1 MKETKNIVDQFKN
14 AAEKSEQHLHP
25 VNESIW
31 DKIETK
37 LDTQVLIK
45 KNQIWKRIAIAA
57 SFLFFISILVVFLQD
72 SNPKSKIENS
82 IVTSDSISNQPKS
95 EIAVQELDSDE
106 NIEPISTNKIIRPN
120 AIVILKNSIKK
131 DSAIVVADVESIG
144 EKGYFDDVQNEVL
157 TKKETRFAVP
167 KYEAR
172 GVTSAPIQAEI
183 TTDKLQKAKVEPP
196 LLIVNSKAITGASGK
211 KYQNLTDD
219 KLNAI
224 GNENLEEVVYLK
236 EPLYVIDGKQYTEEE
251 MYGENPTSPYAP
263 LSNQEIINTIVLRGK
278 DATKAFGKKGEKG
291 VLIITTKFG
300 KPKPKPLLKSK

>member
-1 MKETKNIVDQFKN
+1 MKETKNIIDQFKN

-25 VNESIW
+25 INESIW

-57 SFLFFISILVVFLQD
+57 SVLFFISILVVFLQD

-95 EIAVQELDSDE
+95 EISVQELDSDE

-120 AIVILKNSIKK
+120 AVVILKNSMKK

-157 TKKETRFAVP
+157 SKKETRFAV
-167 KYEAR
+167 
-172 GVTSAPIQAEI
+172 
-183 TTDKLQKAKVEPP
+183 
-196 LLIVNSKAITGASGK
+196 
-211 KYQNLTDD
+211 
-219 KLNAI
+219 
-224 GNENLEEVVYLK
+224 
-236 EPLYVIDGKQYTEEE
+236 
-251 MYGENPTSPYAP
+251 NPT
-263 LSNQEIINTIVLRGK
+263 
-278 DATKAFGKKGEKG
+278 
-291 VLIITTKFG
+291 
-300 KPKPKPLLKSK
+300 